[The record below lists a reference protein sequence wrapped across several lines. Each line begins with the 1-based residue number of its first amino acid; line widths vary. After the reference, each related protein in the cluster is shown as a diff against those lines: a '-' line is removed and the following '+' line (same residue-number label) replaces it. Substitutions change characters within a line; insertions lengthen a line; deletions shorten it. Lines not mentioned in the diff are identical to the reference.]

1 MISRKFGPI
10 IVTGSSNPDMVAT
23 APISAAGESVMGRI
37 FFVSAGGKGG
47 KQAVEAA
54 RLGVEVTIVVNLGP
68 DALVDRVIDTSAA
81 GDLINGSAAVGLALS
96 NELSQSIE
104 LACRAASISVTRA
117 GATNAMPF
125 VYEVEI

>member
-1 MISRKFGPI
+1 
-10 IVTGSSNPDMVAT
+10 MVAT

-37 FFVSAGGKGG
+37 FFVSAGGKRG

-117 GATNAMPF
+117 GATDAMPF
-125 VYEVEI
+125 AYEVEI

>member
-1 MISRKFGPI
+1 
-10 IVTGSSNPDMVAT
+10 MVAN
-23 APISAAGESVMGRI
+23 APSSAAGESVMGRI
-37 FFVSAGGKGG
+37 FFVSAGGKGGKGG

-104 LACRAASISVTRA
+104 LASRAASISVTRA
-117 GATNAMPF
+117 GATDAMPF
-125 VYEVEI
+125 AYEVEI

>member
-1 MISRKFGPI
+1 
-10 IVTGSSNPDMVAT
+10 MVAN
-23 APISAAGESVMGRI
+23 APSSAAGESVMGRI

-104 LACRAASISVTRA
+104 LASRAASISVTRA
-117 GATNAMPF
+117 GATDAMPF
-125 VYEVEI
+125 AYEVEI